1 MTSEPAALELYRGSR
16 VVLRRLTAGD
26 RYEVTRLAR
35 ASAELHYP
43 WIYAPTT
50 DDEFDSYLARFD
62 QKSAESLL
70 ICVRDTD
77 TLAGFVNLNEIV
89 RGPYQRGS
97 IGYGVFE
104 PSAGKGYMT
113 EGLRLLF
120 RFAFD
125 DLGLHR
131 LEADIQ
137 PGNIRSLNL
146 VKRLGLQYEGYSPGY
161 ILIRDE
167 WMDHERWAIT
177 AGSAT
182 ST

>member
-1 MTSEPAALELYRGSR
+1 MTAE
-16 VVLRRLTAGD
+16 D
-26 RYEVTRLAR
+26 RSEVTRLAR
-35 ASAELHYP
+35 ASVDLYQP

-50 DDEFDSYLARFD
+50 DDEFDLYLSRFD
-62 QKSAESLL
+62 QESAEGLL
-70 ICVRDTD
+70 ICLRDTG

-97 IGYGVFE
+97 IGYGAFA

-113 EGLRLLF
+113 EGIKLLF

-137 PGNIRSLNL
+137 PGNLQSQNL
-146 VKRLGLQYEGYSPGY
+146 VKRLGFRYEGYSPGF
-161 ILIRDE
+161 ILIRNE
-167 WMDHERWAIT
+167 WIDHERWAIT
-177 AGSAT
+177 SDMLEPGLADEPA
-182 ST
+182 